1 MVLKEMPNVTTQT
14 NNGLHPLLRSQQ
26 HTEQLW
32 VRARGGNKKDELVC
46 KLLPALSACHKK

>member
-1 MVLKEMPNVTTQT
+1 MPNVTTQT